1 MPHPSK
7 KSIFDRKSKNSTN
20 ISKVVSI
27 MDLNWKCNDEKE
39 PLREK
44 YIQLAIA
51 SAQNLGGASKLT
63 VDQAIDWLKI
73 NASETDED
81 GVVDEINFCIPL
93 VK

>member
-1 MPHPSK
+1 MDRKTK
-7 KSIFDRKSKNSTN
+7 KSNRLG
-20 ISKVVSI
+20 KVISI

-51 SAQNLGGASKLT
+51 SSQNLGGPSSSNLN
-63 VDQAIDWLKI
+63 QAIDWLKI
-73 NASETDED
+73 NAGETTEE